1 VANTVYEKLLYLTYP
16 KAVAFLQT
24 SEFPL
29 EIPRSQN
36 RNFQYTTTLGTI
48 KKIVNENLFSHFII
62 NLHAFLQSSK

>member
-36 RNFQYTTTLGTI
+36 RNFQYTTTLGNIT
-48 KKIVNENLFSHFII
+48 KNEKNDKYFTVFYNLIFICT
-62 NLHAFLQSSK
+62 K

>member
-36 RNFQYTTTLGTI
+36 RNFQYTTTLPVIYETHAENI
-48 KKIVNENLFSHFII
+48 KCRRNSAMEFD
-62 NLHAFLQSSK
+62 

>member
-36 RNFQYTTTLGTI
+36 RNFQYTTTLYNI
-48 KKIVNENLFSHFII
+48 KNENKIRHNIHNFSF
-62 NLHAFLQSSK
+62 SKG